1 MGARVKSFGAH
12 SMAGLKVLAAVAV
25 LAVAATAASA
35 AGAVTM
41 TYSSAGELTAALG
54 ASVLDDYEDTDYE
67 FQQTDA
73 QMTAALGETA
83 YTVTGAPTG
92 NLVVALTK
100 LDHYYCAGCNGTF
113 RLDFTST
120 SVSTA
125 TGVFGV
131 GFDLLASSGVS
142 AFVTF
147 GDGSTAD
154 YDLPF
159 ASASGP
165 RAYFG
170 LTSDLGIRTIHVAVH
185 DQPATSGVFVAIDN
199 LRIGAA
205 APVPEPSVWT
215 MMILGFGAVGWALRR
230 SGWSRA
236 TSVVGRDWTFAP
248 RG

>member
-1 MGARVKSFGAH
+1 
-12 SMAGLKVLAAVAV
+12 MAGRRTLAAVAL
-25 LAVAATAASA
+25 LAIAASA
-35 AGAVTM
+35 GGAADAATVV
-41 TYSSAGELTAALG
+41 YSSAGELAAALG

-67 FQQTDA
+67 TQQTDI

-83 YTVTGAPTG
+83 YTATGTPDG
-92 NLVVALTK
+92 NLVIALTK
-100 LDHYYCAGCNGTF
+100 LDHYYCAGCGGTF

-125 TGVFGV
+125 NGVFGV
-131 GFDLLASSGVS
+131 GFDLLSSSGVS

-159 ASASGP
+159 ASAFGP

-170 LTSDLGIRTIHVAVH
+170 LASDLGIRTIHVAAH
-185 DQPATSGVFVAIDN
+185 DQATTDGVFVAIDN

-205 APVPEPSVWT
+205 AAVPEPSVWS
-215 MMILGFGAVGWALRR
+215 MMILGFGGLGWALRR
-230 SGWSRA
+230 RFIVTSNPSASR
-236 TSVVGRDWTFAP
+236 G
-248 RG
+248 